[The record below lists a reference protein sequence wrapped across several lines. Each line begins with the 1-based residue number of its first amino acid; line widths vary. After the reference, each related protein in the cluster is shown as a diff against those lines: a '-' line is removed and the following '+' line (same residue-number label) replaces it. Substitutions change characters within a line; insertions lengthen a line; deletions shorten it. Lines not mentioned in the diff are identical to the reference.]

1 MRLRLAVFDMVGTTV
16 HAGDEVPESFRI
28 AFRRVGVELSDDAV
42 TAVRGRSKA
51 EAVTD
56 LVAQHL
62 PSAQDPAESARAILA
77 DFKEILRARYAAGAA
92 PIPGAAEVLG
102 RFQRGGVHV
111 VLTTGLDAVT
121 TSELM
126 RHLGWDRLGL
136 SGVVTGDD
144 VARGRPAPDLIY
156 AAMRL
161 VGETDPG
168 AVLAVGD
175 TASDLEAAHA
185 AGVGWSVGVLTGAH
199 SREVLAAHPHSAIL
213 DSVLDLPGWLR
224 EA

>member
-16 HAGDEVPESFRI
+16 RSGDEVPESFRM
-28 AFRRVGVELSDDAV
+28 AFRRFGVELPDEAL
-42 TAVRGRSKA
+42 TAVRGRSKTDAVA
-51 EAVTD
+51 ELMAAYLPGVPDDAAV
-56 LVAQHL
+56 
-62 PSAQDPAESARAILA
+62 AREIRSH
-77 DFKEILRARYAAGAA
+77 FKETLRARYAAGAM
-92 PIPGAAEVLG
+92 PVPGAAEVMG
-102 RFQRGGVHV
+102 RLQHGGVSV

-121 TSELM
+121 VTGLLQ
-126 RHLGWDRLGL
+126 HLGWDRLGL
-136 SGVVTGDD
+136 DGVVTGDD
-144 VARGRPAPDLIY
+144 VERGRPAPDLIH

-175 TASDLEAAHA
+175 TAADLDAAHA

-199 SREVLAAHPHSAIL
+199 SRETLAAHPHTAIL

-224 EA
+224 ES

>member
-16 HAGDEVPESFRI
+16 RAGDEVPESFRV
-28 AFRRVGVELSDDAV
+28 AFRRFGVELPDEAL

-51 EAVTD
+51 EAVAD
-56 LVAQHL
+56 LVATFL
-62 PSAQDPAESARAILA
+62 PGVPDGAAVARGILA
-77 DFKEILRARYAAGAA
+77 TFKETLRARYATGAM
-92 PIPGAAEVLG
+92 PVPGADEVLG
-102 RFQRGGVHV
+102 RLQQGGVSV

-121 TSELM
+121 TTGLLQ
-126 RHLGWDRLGL
+126 HLGWGRLGL

-144 VARGRPAPDLIY
+144 VERGRPAPDLIH

-161 VGETDPG
+161 VGETDPR

-175 TASDLEAAHA
+175 TAADLDAAFA

-199 SREVLAAHPHSAIL
+199 SREILAAHPHTAIL

-224 EA
+224 ES